1 MGNYLRKIVNLAML
15 TVLVMAAVTVQAFPY
30 ELGDYKVDVTV
41 RNAAM
46 NLVAGI
52 KVALYRY
59 DKATILVEAA
69 AAGYKTLTYKLPVRE
84 NQFVYKIDLVLADLA
99 RRVHIVNHNNKI
111 IASAYVR
118 LEQYGFPSDHY
129 GITAFIPVK
138 EWPVAAAARVEIF
151 DSMWG
156 VPLKKTCEIT
166 QVDEFYCVK
175 LSMTRKSLKW
185 TGKDLMVTFRTT
197 APASPA
203 AVMSRVGTLEKIVA
217 GDAYPAGCEESLAE
231 YLCSNFTPEDLE
243 SGQVALPSSL
253 AKLMQA
259 RARFAEAHRENLENF

>member
-1 MGNYLRKIVNLAML
+1 MGNNLRKIVNLLLL
-15 TVLVMAAVTVQAFPY
+15 TVLVMAAGVVQAFPY

-84 NQFVYKIDLVLADLA
+84 NQLIYKIDLVLADLD
-99 RRVHIVNHNNKI
+99 RRVHIVNHNDKV

-129 GITAFIPVK
+129 GMTAFIPVK
-138 EWPVAAAARVEIF
+138 EWPAAVAAHVEIF

-166 QVDEFYCVK
+166 QVDEYYCVK
-175 LSMTRKSLKW
+175 LSMTRKAFKW
-185 TGKDLMVTFRTT
+185 SGKDLFVAFRTS

-203 AVMSRVGTLEKIVA
+203 AVVARVNTLQKIVS
-217 GDAYPAGCEESLAE
+217 GDTYPAGCEESLAE
-231 YLCSNFTPEDLE
+231 YLCNNYSSEDFE
-243 SGQVALPSSL
+243 SSQSALPSSL

-259 RARFAEAHRENLENF
+259 RARFAEVHHENCEKF

>member
-1 MGNYLRKIVNLAML
+1 MGKNLRKIVNLAL
-15 TVLVMAAVTVQAFPY
+15 FAVLVMAAATLQAFPY

-41 RNAAM
+41 RNVAM

-69 AAGYKTLTYKLPVRE
+69 AAGYKTLTYKLSVRE
-84 NQFVYKIDLVLADLA
+84 NQFIYKIDLVLADLE

-138 EWPVAAAARVEIF
+138 EWPSAVAARVDIF
-151 DSMWG
+151 DNMWG

-185 TGKDLMVTFRTT
+185 TGKDLLVTFKTT

-203 AVMSRVGTLEKIVA
+203 AVVARVNTLQKIVA
-217 GDAYPAGCEESLAE
+217 GDTYPAGCEESLAE
-231 YLCSNFTPEDLE
+231 YLCSNFSAEDLE
-243 SGQVALPSSL
+243 ASQSNLPSSL
-253 AKLMQA
+253 AKLMQT
-259 RARFAEAHRENLENF
+259 RARFAEVHNEKAENF